1 MSMRHYEIVVQGAL
15 DDGVVAE
22 AFDAIAT
29 AITQAPPGAP
39 GAATTVLHAEMASSD
54 DLTHVLKALEDLGL
68 GLSRLRVL
76 DDQ

>member
-22 AFDAIAT
+22 LDAIAT

-39 GAATTVLHAEMASSD
+39 GAATTVFHAEMASSD